1 MKKHLI
7 AVAALSA
14 MSGAVFA
21 QSSVTLYGALDV
33 SVAYGKNVSGSKSA
47 TYVNDSAIQSSL
59 WGLKGTEDLGGG
71 LKANFN
77 LQGDVAM
84 DTGAL
89 PTSGEIFRREANVSL
104 VSADMGELRIGRTL
118 SPAYVNSQGGVI
130 LPGNSIGVSTALA
143 TGYAADIFTKNAV
156 TYYSPSM
163 SGVKA
168 TVQYAFGERAD
179 GTKAANA
186 NRKAAASVV
195 YTDGGLRAGVGAEE
209 VLGNDAKTTR
219 RYYNANAQYALGD
232 LKFGGGLYWVHKGGS
247 TVSTANAGDVTQVQ
261 NSSHGFILSA
271 GYQVDQGLIVGATY
285 VDNSLDSSLLN
296 FTARQA
302 LSKRTVLYAI
312 AALADN
318 GNKGVK
324 FTPLFSNISNSASG
338 VGADRK
344 AGALALGVIHAF

>member
-84 DTGAL
+84 DTGAAN
-89 PTSGEIFRREANVSL
+89 TEFFRREANVSL

-130 LPGNSIGVSTALA
+130 LPGNSIGVSSAVAL
-143 TGYAADIFTKNAV
+143 GYSQDIFTKNAV

-163 SGVKA
+163 AGVKA
-168 TVQYAFGERAD
+168 TVQYGMGERAD
-179 GTKAANA
+179 GTKSANA

-232 LKFGGGLYWVHKGGS
+232 LKFGGGLYWVHKGASSGS
-247 TVSTANAGDVTQVQ
+247 TVDATYVAQGVP
-261 NSSHGFILSA
+261 SSHGFMLSA

-318 GNKGVK
+318 GAKGVK
-324 FTPLFSNISNSASG
+324 FSPLFSNISAAAL
-338 VGADRK
+338 GADRK

>member
-7 AVAALSA
+7 ALAALSA

-21 QSSVTLYGALDV
+21 QSTVTLYGALDA
-33 SVAYGKNVSGSKSA
+33 SVAFGKNAVGKKSA

-59 WGLKGTEDLGGG
+59 WGLKGSEDLGGG

-84 DTGAL
+84 DTGAANA
-89 PTSGEIFRREANVSL
+89 EFFRREANVSL

-118 SPAYVNSQGGVI
+118 SPTYVNSQGGVI
-130 LPGNSIGVSTALA
+130 LPGNSIGVSMALGM
-143 TGYAADIFTKNAV
+143 GYGADIFTRNAV

-163 SGVKA
+163 AGVKA
-168 TVQYAFGERAD
+168 TVQYAPGERA
-179 GTKAANA
+179 GTTANSA
-186 NRKAAASVV
+186 RKTATALT
-195 YTDGGLRAGVGAEE
+195 YTDGPLRAGMAAEE
-209 VLGNDAKTTR
+209 VLGLDGKTGR
-219 RYYNANAQYALGD
+219 RHYNVNAQYALGD
-232 LKFGGGLYWVHKGGS
+232 LKFGGGLYWIHKGKS
-247 TVSTANAGDVTQVQ
+247 TTAPSASLPNADVVQVPP
-261 NSSHGFILSA
+261 SSHGFIVSA

-285 VDNSLDSSLLN
+285 VANSMDSSLLN
-296 FTARQA
+296 ITARQA

-318 GNKGVK
+318 STKGVK
-324 FTPLFSNISNSASG
+324 FTPLFSNISGSATAYNSN
-338 VGADRK
+338 

>member
-21 QSSVTLYGALDV
+21 QSSVTLYGALDA
-33 SVAYGKNVSGSKSA
+33 SIAYGKNVTGNKSA

-59 WGLKGTEDLGGG
+59 WGLKGSEDLGGG

-84 DTGAL
+84 DTGAANA
-89 PTSGEIFRREANVSL
+89 EFFRREANVSL
-104 VSADMGELRIGRTL
+104 VSADMGELRVGRTL

-130 LPGNSIGVSTALA
+130 LPGNSIGVSTAVAL
-143 TGYAADIFTKNAV
+143 GYAADIFTRNAV

-163 SGVKA
+163 AGVKA
-168 TVQYAFGERAD
+168 TVQYAAGERA
-179 GTKAANA
+179 GTTYHSA
-186 NRKAAASVV
+186 RKMASSVT
-195 YTDGGLRAGVGAEE
+195 YTDGPLRAGLAGEQVTG
-209 VLGNDAKTTR
+209 LDGKTTR
-219 RYYNANAQYALGD
+219 RYYNVNGQYALGD
-232 LKFGGGLYWVHKGGS
+232 LKFGGGLYWVHRGGS
-247 TVSTANAGDVTQVQ
+247 TSGNADVSQGTTP
-261 NSSHGFILSA
+261 SSQGFMLSA

-285 VDNSLDSSLLN
+285 VDNSKDSSLLN

-318 GNKGVK
+318 GAKGVK
-324 FTPLFSNISNSASG
+324 FTPLFSNISTAALGN
-338 VGADRK
+338 DRK

>member
-14 MSGAVFA
+14 LSSAAFA
-21 QSSVTLYGALDV
+21 QSSVTLYGALDA
-33 SVAYGKNVSGSKSA
+33 SIAYGKNAIGKKSA

-71 LKANFN
+71 MKANFN

-84 DTGAL
+84 DTGAANA
-89 PTSGEIFRREANVSL
+89 EFFRREANVSL
-104 VSADMGELRIGRTL
+104 SNADMGELRVGRTL

-130 LPGNSIGVSTALA
+130 LPGNSIGVSASVGL
-143 TGYAADIFTKNAV
+143 GYSQDIFTRNAV
-156 TYYSPSM
+156 TYYSPVM

-168 TVQYAFGERAD
+168 TVQYGFGERA
-179 GTKAANA
+179 GTTANSA
-186 NRKAAASVV
+186 RKVATSVT
-195 YTDGGLRAGVGAEE
+195 YTDGPLRAGLAGEE
-209 VLGNDAKTTR
+209 VTGLDGKTTR
-219 RYYNANAQYALGD
+219 RYYNANGQYALGD
-232 LKFGGGLYWVHKGGS
+232 LKFGGGLYWVHRGAS
-247 TVSTANAGDVTQVQ
+247 TVGNTDVSQGTTP
-261 NSSHGFILSA
+261 SSHGFIASV

-285 VDNSLDSSLLN
+285 LGNSKDTSLLN
-296 FTARQA
+296 ITARQA
-302 LSKRTVLYAI
+302 LSKRTTVYAI

-324 FTPLFSNISNSASG
+324 FTPLFSNISGAATAYNS
-338 VGADRK
+338 K